1 MERRMNPQTGHAESL
16 GRLED
21 LPQDYRDAL
30 TALSTAPLW
39 PQLRGLL
46 PRGAPARQTQ
56 PFIWRYA
63 EVRPQVLRAGELTP
77 IERAERRVIVL
88 CNPGLGLERLIATP
102 SIYVGL
108 QLILPGETAPNHR
121 HTPSAVRFVIEG
133 SGGYTTVDGERCPMH
148 KGDLILTPAGMWH
161 EHGHEGEGPV
171 IWLDAL
177 DLPLVYNLEVSYAIE
192 APPQTESGLA
202 DASQNRYRRA
212 GLLPYASLGHA
223 RRARFPQI
231 RYPWTDVREALNAY
245 ASVTPAGQP
254 IQLAYVNPETG
265 EPCLPTL
272 GFSAQQLRDGE
283 TTAMPRRS
291 ASSVLH
297 VIEGRGESEIDG
309 VTIRWSEADTIAVPT
324 HARVT
329 HRASGGDAYFFVVD
343 DAPAQRALGFY
354 EDFE

>member
-1 MERRMNPQTGHAESL
+1 MSRRQALEALDIHVVGAGDFLARGVEEPRLQL
-16 GRLED
+16 G
-21 LPQDYRDAL
+21 A
-30 TALSTAPLW
+30 
-39 PQLRGLL
+39 
-46 PRGAPARQTQ
+46 
-56 PFIWRYA
+56 
-63 EVRPQVLRAGELTP
+63 AGRELHR
-77 IERAERRVIVL
+77 ENR
-88 CNPGLGLERLIATP
+88 RLIACGDG
-102 SIYVGL
+102 V
-108 QLILPGETAPNHR
+108 PG
-121 HTPSAVRFVIEG
+121 V
-133 SGGYTTVDGERCPMH
+133 
-148 KGDLILTPAGMWH
+148 
-161 EHGHEGEGPV
+161 
-171 IWLDAL
+171 
-177 DLPLVYNLEVSYAIE
+177 E
-192 APPQTESGLA
+192 A
-202 DASQNRYRRA
+202 
-212 GLLPYASLGHA
+212 GHA
-223 RRARFPQI
+223 RRARFAQI

-283 TTAMPRRS
+283 TITMPRRS